1 MMRATKTEKLAALQ
15 RNAANIRNICM
26 LAHVD
31 HGELL
36 SCYTIQL
43 TNISFVV
50 RLHCIQ
56 IYIYVRIRPNYRT
69 CSNKRRTPPFFLRS

>member
-1 MMRATKTEKLAALQ
+1 MVRATKTEKLAALQ

-36 SCYTIQL
+36 S
-43 TNISFVV
+43 
-50 RLHCIQ
+50 
-56 IYIYVRIRPNYRT
+56 
-69 CSNKRRTPPFFLRS
+69 